1 MKTFA
6 IIALLAILSMNASA
20 QAPVQAS
27 AAQQK
32 AMIEK
37 IMNTETS
44 IKSIQCSFVQTKNL
58 TMLNDKMVS
67 KGIMIYLKPNML
79 RWEYISP
86 YKYLFIINGAK
97 VLIKSGDKKSSI
109 DVKSSKMF
117 QEITRIMMNSVT
129 GKNLLSSSD
138 FNVRMF
144 TQKNYWIADLTP
156 KKKQMRSMFS
166 SIKIYFDSSNST
178 VSQID
183 MFEKSGDKTEIRLKN
198 PQINNRI
205 NEKLFD
211 LD

>member
-20 QAPVQAS
+20 QTPVQAS

>member
-20 QAPVQAS
+20 QTPVQAS

-37 IMNTETS
+37 IMNTETT

>member
-6 IIALLAILSMNASA
+6 IIALLAMLSMNASA
-20 QAPVQAS
+20 QTPVQAS

-37 IMNTETS
+37 IMNTETT

>member
-117 QEITRIMMNSVT
+117 QEITRIMMNNVT

-198 PQINNRI
+198 PQINNSI

>member
-37 IMNTETS
+37 IMNTETT

>member
-178 VSQID
+178 VSQI
-183 MFEKSGDKTEIRLKN
+183 
-198 PQINNRI
+198 
-205 NEKLFD
+205 
-211 LD
+211 